1 VCISRWQTILTRVSL
16 PSQKTIY
23 NFKLVVGHTTKH
35 MKHGR
40 SCDIEIWWPRLKMS
54 HSGCALVRHFQP
66 RVHHISM
73 SHLLLCIIC
82 IVYIAL
88 LAANSVNRSKKKAG
102 IFRINTDLAAKRSFY
117 PRDAMLARMLSM
129 ALSVSVC
136 LFITSRWSTKRDKW
150 IELVFGTGAFPTYP
164 TLWLKEIRVSAKKA
178 TSLWNSVPNS
188 GLKNFASA
196 YRLSK
201 RVMDLARQ
209 RSTLRA
215 W

>member
-1 VCISRWQTILTRVSL
+1 MFILWGSKIAISHWQSQSPLTHGWRYCAARD
-16 PSQKTIY
+16 QY
-23 NFKLVVGHTTKH
+23 NRGIVG
-35 MKHGR
+35 
-40 SCDIEIWWPRLKMS
+40 
-54 HSGCALVRHFQP
+54 
-66 RVHHISM
+66 
-73 SHLLLCIIC
+73 
-82 IVYIAL
+82 IAL

-129 ALSVSVC
+129 ALSLSVC
-136 LFITSRWSTKRDKW
+136 LFVTSRWSTKRDKW
-150 IELVFGTGAFPTYP
+150 IKLVFGTGAFPTYP
-164 TLWLKEIRVSAKKA
+164 TMWLKEIRVSAKKA

-215 W
+215 WLTGPSSVS